1 MIEAT
6 SCGGVVIFR
15 GKILLLYKNYK
26 NKYEGWVLP
35 KGTVEAGEEFQ
46 DTATREVLEETGA
59 TASIVKYVG
68 KSQYTFTVPEDT
80 VEKEVHWYLMMADSY
95 YSKPQREE
103 YFVDS
108 GFYKYHEAYHLLKFS
123 NEKQILEKA
132 YNEYLELKKN
142 KLSDKFESDVLRKRL
157 EELQQF
163 LTQPLC
169 RETFIIK
176 SVIYNYINRFW
187 DGKCFLLRANAKK
200 DMRAVFEKDF
210 SEPFHK
216 YLEGE
221 HKKAKDT
228 CIDCG
233 NGITGKEKVSIAFMK
248 EMADDLTR
256 KRSAFW
262 NCQVDAFLC
271 PVCAFVYALSP
282 LGFQIYAN
290 KFVFM
295 NLNENISVLLDVNG
309 KKRGNGLKE
318 KGEEENYTVWFA
330 RILNKVLSDKVK
342 ELNNVQVILRGT
354 RAEDNYMFSIIG
366 RDAIQILKQEKVQKA
381 LKYLEQH
388 PYVKLSNEFVNVHES
403 VVMNILQ
410 YHKQYSLLNQI
421 LKESLENTGVIPTAY
436 WVYVVQLCTSI
447 EKRME
452 VNVGSISEELEQ
464 SQQGIEEKLSK
475 AKERIFMS
483 RIKMRDAGYKLR
495 KEILLAKKA
504 ENDECMRGTIYQ
516 LLNALSVRNE
526 GKFMDIVIRLYS
538 STKLPMADGFVYMLG
553 NKEKFSEYGYSFI
566 LGLKG
571 SYVDSKDNKSEDA
584 EQSQDE
590 SGEEK

>member
-1 MIEAT
+1 MEKYVITLGDFLKNAGIVGFHYMLKCADAEEGVDFGHGEEDQTLWINMDFAQNADWTDMYFKAFIEYFGPFST
-6 SCGGVVIFR
+6 YQ
-15 GKILLLYKNYK
+15 KILDKIQICMDKIKNESW
-26 NKYEGWVLP
+26 NP
-35 KGTVEAGEEFQ
+35 
-46 DTATREVLEETGA
+46 
-59 TASIVKYVG
+59 G
-68 KSQYTFTVPEDT
+68 KT
-80 VEKEVHWYLMMADSY
+80 EKD
-95 YSKPQREE
+95 
-103 YFVDS
+103 D
-108 GFYKYHEAYHLLKFS
+108 LKFINDKLLS
-123 NEKQILEKA
+123 NSYQAGFANIQKSVRNPEVYQQ
-132 YNEYLELKKN
+132 LKKN
-142 KLSDKFESDVLRKRL
+142 KLSDKLSAEELNKRL
-157 EELQQF
+157 EELQEF
-163 LTQPLC
+163 LKQPEC
-169 RETFIIK
+169 KETFAMKSII
-176 SVIYNYINRFW
+176 YTYINRFW
-187 DGKCFLLRANAKK
+187 SGKSFLLRTNAKK
-200 DMRAVFEKDF
+200 NMREVFEKDF

-282 LGFQIYAN
+282 LGFQMYAN

-295 NLNENISVLLDVNG
+295 NLNENISVLVDVNG

-318 KGEEENYTVWFA
+318 KGEEEKYTVWFA

-366 RDAIQILKQEKVQKA
+366 RDALQILKQEKVQKA

-436 WVYVVQLCTSI
+436 WVFVVQLCTSI

-475 AKERIFMS
+475 AKEGIFMS

-571 SYVDSKDNKSEDA
+571 SYTDSKDSKSEDTK
-584 EQSQDE
+584 QSQDE
-590 SGEEK
+590 SGEEN